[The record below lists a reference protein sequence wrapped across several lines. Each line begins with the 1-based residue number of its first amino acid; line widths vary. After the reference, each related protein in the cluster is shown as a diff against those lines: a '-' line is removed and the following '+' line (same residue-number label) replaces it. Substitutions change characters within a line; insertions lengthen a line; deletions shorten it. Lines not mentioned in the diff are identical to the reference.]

1 MDKLKHRA
9 GETLVEMLCSM
20 LIISLGVL
28 MLTGA
33 VVSSARLNDSAQK
46 ITNQSENLD
55 NLSEIGRDGFLI
67 FKEDEHEQARVE
79 VQIFYD
85 RGNYRYAE

>member
-46 ITNQSENLD
+46 VTNQPNNSD
-55 NLSEIGRDGFLI
+55 NSDNVSEIGEGVLVLDGR
-67 FKEDEHEQARVE
+67 ESGVS
-79 VQIFYD
+79 VTIFYD
-85 RGNYRYAE
+85 RGNYRYE

>member
-33 VVSSARLNDSAQK
+33 VVSSARLNDSAKK
-46 ITNQSENLD
+46 ITNQSDNLD
-55 NLSEIGRDGFLI
+55 NLPASNGVLI
-67 FKEDEHEQARVE
+67 FKLEDGQETRVG
-79 VQIFYD
+79 VKIVYD
-85 RGNYRYAE
+85 GGNYRYE